1 MMTAVRSEVGPTA
14 TLADMHREHYRSL
27 VKLAS
32 LLIDDRATCEEVVQD
47 AFVAVFRSS
56 ARLRDESR
64 LPAYLRSAV
73 LNGARSQLRK
83 RQVRNRLR
91 SVDAPVADVASAE
104 TGALIADDQRAVL
117 AALRSLPD
125 RQRDV
130 LVLRFYLDLSES
142 EIATTLGIGAGT
154 VKTHTRRGLD
164 ALARELE
171 SRR

>member
-1 MMTAVRSEVGPTA
+1 MMTAVRSEVGTTA
-14 TLADMHREHYRSL
+14 TLAHMHREHYRSL

-56 ARLRDESR
+56 TRLRDESR

-83 RQVRNRLR
+83 RQVRTRLR
-91 SVDAPVADVASAE
+91 SVDAPVADIASAE
-104 TGALIADDQRAVL
+104 TGALIADDKRAVL